1 MSGDTRR
8 APHDGPPGPRPAV
21 YAAPTVNRS
30 SDDRQTRKVK
40 NEHGTR
46 VARAITCARCGAKDT
61 VHFAPRRADR
71 TLCRK
76 CAAEVLGVSDEDAG
90 IRPERVLVCIECSK
104 EERTTFTGE
113 EDAFKCRDCARGI
126 WSQQKDRG
134 KSAERVDS
142 TGRVLRVRRD
152 GGTAT

>member
-1 MSGDTRR
+1 M
-8 APHDGPPGPRPAV
+8 
-21 YAAPTVNRS
+21 NRS
-30 SDDRQTRKVK
+30 SSNPRGSGRDGAQPPNSVRKVK

-61 VHFAPRRADR
+61 VSFAPRNADR

-90 IRPERVLVCIECSK
+90 IRPERVLTCIECKK

-113 EDAFKCRDCARGI
+113 ADTFKCRDCARGI
-126 WSQQKDRG
+126 WTQQKDRG
-134 KSAERVDS
+134 KSAERVDAK
-142 TGRVLRVRRD
+142 GRVLRVRRD